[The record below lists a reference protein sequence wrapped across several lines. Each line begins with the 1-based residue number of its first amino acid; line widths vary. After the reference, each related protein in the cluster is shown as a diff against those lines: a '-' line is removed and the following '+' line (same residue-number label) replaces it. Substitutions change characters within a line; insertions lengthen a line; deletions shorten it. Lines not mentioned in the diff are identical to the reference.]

1 MSAGADPRPLLQAAA
16 YERLWRAAE
25 QRQGGGSSRS
35 DQDGAHGDDHLAVAQ
50 QAQKA
55 LEDAVVEAEREKNE
69 LLKQMDQAR

>member
-1 MSAGADPRPLLQAAA
+1 VSAGADPRPFLQAAA

-25 QRQGGGSSRS
+25 QRQGGGSRS